1 MVEVVITDD
10 HPLVREGLK
19 KVLLKSK
26 LKTTVK
32 AEASNAEELLEILEK
47 NQPDLVILD
56 IGLPGQNG
64 LDALKELKKKY
75 PDLLVLMLSMHPEDR
90 FAVRTLKAGASGY
103 LTKGSIPQ
111 ELETAVETI
120 VKERKKYISPEV
132 AETLAKQI
140 DTNTDRPLHDALS
153 DREFQVMR
161 MIAAGKTINEIAEEL
176 SLSDR
181 TVHTYRTR
189 LMGKMNMDSNV
200 ALTHYALNNNLIEK
214 S

>member
-1 MVEVVITDD
+1 MIEIVITDD

-103 LTKGSIPQ
+103 LTKESIPK

-140 DTNTDRPLHDALS
+140 DTNTDRPLHHALS

>member
-103 LTKGSIPQ
+103 LTKESIPK

>member
-103 LTKGSIPQ
+103 LTKESIPK

-200 ALTHYALNNNLIEK
+200 TLTHYALTNNLIEK